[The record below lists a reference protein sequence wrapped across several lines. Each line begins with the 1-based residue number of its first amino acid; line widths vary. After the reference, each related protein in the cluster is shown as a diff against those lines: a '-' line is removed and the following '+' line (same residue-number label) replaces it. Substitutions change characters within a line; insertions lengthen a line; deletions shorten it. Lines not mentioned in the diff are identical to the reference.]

1 MAAQDP
7 IGLFDSGVG
16 GLSIMKEVRRL
27 LPQEDLIYVA
37 DSKFCPYGEKTP
49 AAIQDRAR
57 KITTFLLT
65 QGAKL
70 IVVACNTA
78 SVAALNELRAEFAVP
93 FIGVE
98 PAVKQAALFTKN
110 KKIGVL
116 ATGLTLSGERFTSLV
131 ENYGGGLTVVNQA
144 CPGLVEA
151 VEAGEISGP
160 GTERL
165 LQKYLQPLQ
174 EKGVD
179 VVVLGCTH
187 YPFLRPLVEKLVAPG
202 VRVLDTG
209 TPVAKQTKRVL
220 TENKLLT
227 LGPRAGKEWFYTSG
241 DPAVV
246 SPVIERLWGGR
257 GAGVAALPAPYLT
270 LRSLEEE

>member
-1 MAAQDP
+1 
-7 IGLFDSGVG
+7 
-16 GLSIMKEVRRL
+16 MKEVRRL
-27 LPQEDLIYVA
+27 LPEEDLIYVA

-57 KITTFLLT
+57 KITKFLLA
-65 QGAKL
+65 QGVKL

-78 SVAALNELRAEFAVP
+78 SVAALDMLRAEFTLP

-110 KKIGVL
+110 RKIGVL

-131 ENYGGGLTVVNQA
+131 ENYGGGVTVVNQA

-151 VEAGEISGP
+151 VETGAISGP
-160 GTERL
+160 ATEEL

-187 YPFLRPLVEKLVAPG
+187 YPFLRPLVEKLVTPG
-202 VRVLDTG
+202 VRVIDTG

-220 TENKLLT
+220 VETGLQQPQ
-227 LGPRAGKEWFYTSG
+227 GRMGKEWFYTSG
-241 DPAVV
+241 DPLSVGA
-246 SPVIERLWGGR
+246 VIERLWGNKGQ
-257 GAGVAALPAPYLT
+257 GVEGLPAQYLA
-270 LRSLEEE
+270 

>member
-49 AAIQDRAR
+49 AQIQERAR
-57 KITTFLLT
+57 KITAFLLA
-65 QGAKL
+65 QGVKL

-78 SVAALNELRAEFAVP
+78 SVAALQQLRAEFTVP
-93 FIGVE
+93 FVGVE

-116 ATGLTLSGERFTSLV
+116 ATGLTLSGDRFTFLV
-131 ENYGGGLTVVNQA
+131 EKYGSGVTVVNQA

-151 VEAGEISGP
+151 VEKGAVSAP
-160 GTERL
+160 STEML
-165 LQKYLQPLQ
+165 LQKYLAPLL

-202 VRVLDTG
+202 VQVIDTG

-220 TENKLLT
+220 AENNLLT
-227 LGPRAGKEWFYTSG
+227 PNQRAGKEWFYTSG
-241 DPAVV
+241 DPLVV
-246 SPVIERLWGGR
+246 GAIIERLWGGK
-257 GAGVAALPAPYLT
+257 GEGVAGLPEPY
-270 LRSLEEE
+270 SA

>member
-1 MAAQDP
+1 
-7 IGLFDSGVG
+7 
-16 GLSIMKEVRRL
+16 MKEVRRL

-37 DSKFCPYGEKTP
+37 DSKYCPYGEKTP
-49 AAIQDRAR
+49 EAIRDRAR
-57 KITTFLLT
+57 KITAFLLA
-65 QGAKL
+65 QGVKL

-78 SVAALNELRAEFAVP
+78 SVAALNELRAEFTLP

-98 PAVKQAALFTKN
+98 PAVKQAAMFTKK

-151 VEAGEISGP
+151 VEAGAINTP
-160 GTERL
+160 RTEQL
-165 LQKYLQPLQ
+165 VKKYLEPLR
-174 EKGVD
+174 EKEVD

-202 VRVLDTG
+202 VQVLDTG
-209 TPVAKQTKRVL
+209 APVAKQTKRVL
-220 TENKLLT
+220 VEKKLLA
-227 LGPRAGKEWFYTSG
+227 PSQRAGKEWFYTSG
-241 DPAVV
+241 DPTVV
-246 SPVIERLWGGR
+246 GPVVERLWGGK
-257 GAGVAALPAPYLT
+257 GAGVAGLPAPYLA
-270 LRSLEEE
+270 